1 MRWICVIFFLAAF
14 AVRAQDK
21 VFSQEKHIDS
31 FNRYLAIFSQV
42 DGRSLP
48 TPNIS
53 EFVDRLD
60 QKDKNTIK
68 FCRTLFHKTRHDFL
82 RRYDQYAS
90 FRSMLTK
97 GTYNCLTGTALYA
110 LLLDHFGID
119 YSIIETNYHIF
130 LIASTAEGKVL
141 FEATDPIH
149 GFVSNAAEIDK
160 RIAFYKQNTLQAST
174 DDDKQYYE
182 YTVNLY
188 NPVTLD
194 QLKGLLH
201 YNISTEAY
209 NQQNF
214 QGAID
219 HLGMALDLYHS
230 PRLREFSSVLLLAIM
245 ESNVPPEA
253 RQNYLKQIQAI
264 RKKQVAMT
272 ASRIVRH

>member
-1 MRWICVIFFLAAF
+1 MRWICVIFFLTGF
-14 AVRAQDK
+14 AGHAQEA
-21 VFSQEKHIDS
+21 VLSQETHDDS
-31 FNRYLAIFSQV
+31 FNQYLAMFSQV
-42 DGRSLP
+42 DGRSIP

-53 EFVDRLD
+53 EFVERLN

-68 FCRTLFHKTRHDFL
+68 FCRTLFHKTRYDFL

-90 FRSMLTK
+90 FRSTLTR

-110 LLLDHFGID
+110 LLLDHFGIA

-149 GFVSNAAEIDK
+149 GFVSNPGEIDK
-160 RIAFYKQNTLQAST
+160 RIALYKQNTLQAST

-182 YTVNLY
+182 YSVNLY
-188 NPVTLD
+188 NAVTLD

-201 YNISTEAY
+201 YNVSTEAY

-214 QGAID
+214 QRAID
-219 HLGMALDLYHS
+219 HLSLALDLYHS
-230 PRLREFSSVLLLAIM
+230 PRLREFSSILLLAIM
-245 ESNVPPEA
+245 ESNVPHEA
-253 RQNYLKQIQAI
+253 KQDYLKQIQAI

-272 ASRIVRH
+272 ASRITRR